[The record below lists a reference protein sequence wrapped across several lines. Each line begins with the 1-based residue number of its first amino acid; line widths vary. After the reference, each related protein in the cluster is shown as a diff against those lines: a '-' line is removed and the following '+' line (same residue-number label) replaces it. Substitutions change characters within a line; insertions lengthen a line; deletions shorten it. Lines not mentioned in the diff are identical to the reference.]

1 MGIIDNCRDLAEELC
16 RYSRLCY
23 DRRLVGAAGGN
34 LSVRADKKD
43 VFLVTAS
50 GVSLRDVAPENI
62 VVVDVD
68 GNVLEAPAGLKPSK
82 EIGFHLAIFKVRP
95 QTNAV
100 LHVHPAYSTIYAN
113 TRRAIPPATVSANL
127 KLKQGRIVLEARPGS
142 QELSGSITTAVQEAS
157 QEVTVLL
164 LERHG
169 LIAFNS
175 SLCNAFDDAELAED
189 TAKIA
194 FMSSHLPAEAAV
206 STGKIVDLTA
216 PLDEKTHCYPTDP
229 PFKKNW
235 HITFDKNG
243 MNLSK
248 LEMSAH
254 SGTHVDAPLHFIP
267 GDMDIVSMGVDR
279 FMGPAIAIDCPK
291 QPGQNILP
299 LDFAD
304 SDIRPGD
311 IVLFRTG
318 WEERSCSP
326 RFFEGDWPGLS
337 VEAVEALIDKKVNAI
352 GGDIPSA
359 DNPSGFQA
367 GAVAHTKAMVAGIP
381 IFEGLVNL
389 KEIVGRRF
397 YFIGLPLK
405 LMDCEASPVRA
416 VALLDNTEK

>member
-254 SGTHVDAPLHFIP
+254 SGTHVDAPFTSSPETWTLYP
-267 GDMDIVSMGVDR
+267 WEWIVLWDPRLRLTVQSSPARTSCHSTLPTRISGREISYCFARAGRNDPVPR
-279 FMGPAIAIDCPK
+279 VSLRAIGPA
-291 QPGQNILP
+291 
-299 LDFAD
+299 
-304 SDIRPGD
+304 
-311 IVLFRTG
+311 
-318 WEERSCSP
+318 
-326 RFFEGDWPGLS
+326 
-337 VEAVEALIDKKVNAI
+337 
-352 GGDIPSA
+352 
-359 DNPSGFQA
+359 
-367 GAVAHTKAMVAGIP
+367 
-381 IFEGLVNL
+381 
-389 KEIVGRRF
+389 
-397 YFIGLPLK
+397 
-405 LMDCEASPVRA
+405 
-416 VALLDNTEK
+416 